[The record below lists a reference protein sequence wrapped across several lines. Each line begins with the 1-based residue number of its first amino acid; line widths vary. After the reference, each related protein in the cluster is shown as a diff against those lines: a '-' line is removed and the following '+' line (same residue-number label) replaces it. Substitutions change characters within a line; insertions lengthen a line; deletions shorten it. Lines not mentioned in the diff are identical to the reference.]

1 MGVSLEKTSI
11 MSDSLKQKATKG
23 VLWSAL
29 ERFSVQGVQFILM
42 IFMARLLTPNDYG
55 LIGMLSIFLAVA
67 QSLIDSG
74 FSQALIRKQN
84 RTEVDNSTVFYFNI
98 VASIVLYLVLF
109 LIAPI
114 VANFYNKPEL
124 CSIMRVLCLT
134 IIINSFSVVQN
145 AILITRI
152 DFKSL
157 AKISFTTVVISGIIA
172 LVLAYNDYG
181 VWALVSHSL
190 IAATLNCT
198 LLWILSKWRPIKS
211 YSWSSFKEL
220 FSFGSKLLA
229 SGLIDTVYRNIYPL
243 VIGKVF
249 SATDLGYYT
258 RAQHFSEFPS
268 SNVTGIL
275 QRVTYPILC
284 NIQNDDERLR
294 DIYRRFLKLSAFVIF
309 PLMTGLAAVSH
320 PFIELIIGS
329 KWLFCAVLLQI
340 ICFNMMWYPIHAINL
355 NLLQVKGRSDLFLR
369 LEIIKKV
376 IGVLIII
383 ITVPLG
389 IKAMCYGGI
398 VSSILCLVVN
408 TYYTGKIINVGFL
421 TQICDLFP
429 TLFLSISMFILILYT
444 ISFIP
449 NILLQLLIGISVGFI
464 SYIGSSYMFK
474 FSELN
479 EVLLILKRK

>member
-1 MGVSLEKTSI
+1 
-11 MSDSLKQKATKG
+11 MSDTLKQKATKG

-98 VASIVLYLVLF
+98 VASIILYLILF
-109 LIAPI
+109 IIAPI
-114 VANFYNKPEL
+114 VANFYDKPEL
-124 CSIMRVLCLT
+124 CTIMRVLCLT

-145 AILITRI
+145 AILIAKI

-157 AKISFTTVVISGIIA
+157 AKISLTTVVISGIIA
-172 LVLAYNDYG
+172 LVLAYYDYG

-190 IAATLNCT
+190 ISTTLNCA
-198 LLWILSKWRPIKS
+198 LLWILSKWRPLKS
-211 YSWSSFKEL
+211 YSWKSFKEL

-249 SATDLGYYT
+249 SATELGYFT

-284 NIQNDDERLR
+284 NIQNDDNRLR
-294 DIYRRFLKLSAFVIF
+294 DAYRRFLKLSAFVVF

-329 KWLFCAVLLQI
+329 KWLFSAVLLQI

-369 LEIIKKV
+369 LEIIKKA
-376 IGVLIII
+376 IGIIILI

-398 VSSILCLVVN
+398 ISSILCLFVN
-408 TYYTGKIINVGFL
+408 TYYTGKIIKVGFM

-429 TLFLSISMFILILYT
+429 TLVLSISMFLLTLYIIT
-444 ISFIP
+444 FIP
-449 NILLQLLIGISVGFI
+449 DTLFQLLIGISVGII
-464 SYIGSSYMFK
+464 SYIGGSYIFK